1 MASVLFGEVLG
12 AFTRVV
18 WERYWL
24 LPHCKPPDALS
35 RLRSDNLE
43 LYERGVESNYKF
55 VTFYANFAWA
65 VLLLIASRLHL
76 GDKPSSAV
84 MWLLVIVTVVLL
96 RASHVQWTYYVNYLN
111 KVFPE
116 RRENAEKRSTAGNAA
131 LHKASAEVE
140 HKERRHT

>member
-1 MASVLFGEVLG
+1 
-12 AFTRVV
+12 
-18 WERYWL
+18 
-24 LPHCKPPDALS
+24 
-35 RLRSDNLE
+35 LE

-76 GDKPSSAV
+76 GDKPCSAV

-96 RASHVQWTYYVNYLN
+96 RASHVQWTYYVNYLK

-116 RRENAEKRSTAGNAA
+116 RSKNAGQRSTAGDAGSIHTGN
-131 LHKASAEVE
+131 SEE
-140 HKERRHT
+140 ESKERRDT